1 MRELSSRRSSTCVD
15 RRAPEGEHAQD
26 AAVANRHWNAG
37 ARAPVGIADNVWHS
51 PAVAAFAGCTVVGLV
66 LTPLT
71 RLAQMPFAAI
81 GFAAV
86 VSMMPGVY
94 IFRMASGL
102 IQITSGAQLASPL
115 IFGTIAD
122 GMRC

>member
-1 MRELSSRRSSTCVD
+1 VQRVFD

-37 ARAPVGIADNVWHS
+37 ARGPVGIADNVWHS
-51 PAVAAFAGCTVVGLV
+51 PAVAAFAGCVVGLV

-71 RLAQMPFAAI
+71 RRAQMPFAAI

-86 VSMMPGVY
+86 VSMMPGVC

-102 IQITSGAQLASPL
+102 IQIASGAQLASPL

>member
-1 MRELSSRRSSTCVD
+1 
-15 RRAPEGEHAQD
+15 
-26 AAVANRHWNAG
+26 
-37 ARAPVGIADNVWHS
+37 VGIADNVWHS
-51 PAVAAFAGCTVVGLV
+51 PAVAAFAGCVVGLV

-71 RLAQMPFAAI
+71 RRAQMPFAAI

-86 VSMMPGVY
+86 LSMMPGVC

-102 IQITSGAQLASPL
+102 IQIASGAQLASPL